1 MNIYGHIKH
10 ATEELEPIFSEKNII
25 DNDVIIAAIR
35 SSWIYI
41 HKYIKNI
48 NPMWTNHFNDR
59 LNCIKALEIMITKDM
74 LTDTSRAYER
84 LKNERIVKSYMM
96 IYIGLMQSLLVFNK
110 PFEESCDICQGDL
123 YYYTNLTENI
133 LIKECNTCSTW
144 YDSKTGKSLQGNR
157 ESILRPT
164 TRFELIYAELYRE
177 TRD

>member
-10 ATEELEPIFSEKNII
+10 ATEELEPVFSEKNKI
-25 DNDVIIAAIR
+25 DNDAIITAIR

-48 NPMWTNHFNDR
+48 NPTWTNPFNNR

-84 LKNERIVKSYMM
+84 LKNERIVKSYMT
-96 IYIGLMQSLLVFNK
+96 IYMGLMQSLLVFNK
-110 PFEESCDICQGDL
+110 PFEESCDRCQGAL

-133 LIKECNTCSTW
+133 LIKECNTCSAW
-144 YDSKTGKSLQGNR
+144 YDSHTGENLQGNR
-157 ESILRPT
+157 ASILRPT
-164 TRFELIYAELYRE
+164 TKFELIYAKLYNP
-177 TRD
+177 